1 MELKSFS
8 SLSLYDSF
16 LRAMALSGI
25 LVKKIPIK
33 SDGNV
38 FYDILTY
45 SPYNVCEICPDC
57 MNGVD
62 LEDGEWGVIGCVIVV
77 SFIHDGKTHVV
88 KEVLQTID
96 KEKKSVSYN
105 VIGGDIMDAF
115 KTFLI
120 TVDVDT
126 SEEESFV
133 TLTFQY
139 EKLDENLD
147 AAESLMDF
155 CVKVIADMENYY
167 LAKSI

>member
-1 MELKSFS
+1 M
-8 SLSLYDSF
+8 Y
-16 LRAMALSGI
+16 
-25 LVKKIPIK
+25 
-33 SDGNV
+33 
-38 FYDILTY
+38 
-45 SPYNVCEICPDC
+45 
-57 MNGVD
+57 
-62 LEDGEWGVIGCVIVV
+62 
-77 SFIHDGKTHVV
+77 FISHHMVDGKTHVV